1 MSVLGGRMS
10 EGINF
15 SDDLGRCVVVVGL
28 PFANPSDP
36 VLQVLSCLH
45 LAHSSN
51 LSKLCNSIL
60 ARRYS
65 GP

>member
-15 SDDLGRCVVVVGL
+15 SDDLGRCVIVVGL

-36 VLQVLSCLH
+36 VLQVKSCLH
-45 LAHSSN
+45 IVHLV
-51 LSKLCNSIL
+51 LIE
-60 ARRYS
+60 
-65 GP
+65 